1 MYRTRGTGTTT
12 EWVGELAE
20 KPREPGTDG
29 KGSEQPSAIALYL
42 PVGMCLGVAAGL
54 LLGNL
59 AVGIG
64 VGLAL
69 GVALGAAV
77 DARRRG
83 QQ

>member
-1 MYRTRGTGTTT
+1 MGK
-12 EWVGELAE
+12 LAE
-20 KPREPGTDG
+20 EPREPGADG
-29 KGSEQPSAIALYL
+29 QGSEQPSAIALYL

-54 LLGNL
+54 ILDNL

-83 QQ
+83 HQ

>member
-1 MYRTRGTGTTT
+1 M
-12 EWVGELAE
+12 GELAE

-29 KGSEQPSAIALYL
+29 KGSEPSAIALYL
-42 PVGMCLGVAAGL
+42 PVGMCLGVAVGL

-83 QQ
+83 HQ